1 MTLALAET
9 WLEDYQQ
16 RVPERTL
23 EMARLYVEAG
33 QSYSEIAEQFGL
45 TKQRVGQLLGPLGLQ
60 QYRRQAAAV
69 RVQLLREAYGRI
81 VRKESTLKVEAPRLG
96 YKNAR
101 SLRSALYDLDMR
113 VVLGHVPPRHGTAS
127 RYRSRRYSCRCEE
140 CTRANREKGNEL
152 KGKEPPRHGYSGY
165 LNYACRCQECK
176 EEYRLA
182 TRAKRAAKRRRK
194 EAAHESA

>member
-1 MTLALAET
+1 MALALAEA

-23 EMARLYVEAG
+23 EMARLYVEQG
-33 QSYSEIAEQFGL
+33 MSYSQIAEQFDL

-60 QYRRQAAAV
+60 QYRRQAAIE
-69 RVQLLREAYGRI
+69 RVQLLRDAYSRI
-81 VRKESTLKVEAPRLG
+81 VAQRSTLKEEAEKLG

-101 SLRSALYDLDMR
+101 SLRAALYDLDMR
-113 VVLGHVPPRHGTAS
+113 VVLGYETPPHGTVA
-127 RYRSRRYSCRCEE
+127 RYRSRRWACRCVE
-140 CTRANREKGNEL
+140 CRRANREKCNEL

-165 LNYACRCQECK
+165 VNYECRCQVCK

-182 TRAKRAAKRRRK
+182 VRAQRSAKRRRK
-194 EAAHESA
+194 EVAL